1 MASYLS
7 SSHWIV
13 AVPNELGSA
22 KAALDCFAK
31 GMLEAGAGRNLG
43 DVCALEVP
51 QMKVGSLDML
61 MALSD
66 ELSRADS
73 FVENVV
79 RKVERQVVDTHLAT
93 KAGEANRATGNA
105 TPVAVAPLPFLI
117 DGIPV
122 NDYIRRFL
130 WDSEQF
136 DSREALPELLK
147 RLVVT
152 AGTSGRLVK
161 AAEAR

>member
-7 SSHWIV
+7 SSHWVV

-31 GMLEAGAGRNLG
+31 GMQEAGAGRNLG

-51 QMKVGSLDML
+51 PMKVGSLDML

-66 ELSRADS
+66 ELARADS

-93 KAGEANRATGNA
+93 HAGEVSRQSNGS
-105 TPVAVAPLPFLI
+105 TPVPLAPLPFTV

-130 WDSEQF
+130 WDGEQY
-136 DSREALPELLK
+136 DAREPLPDLLK

-152 AGTSGRLVK
+152 AG
-161 AAEAR
+161 E